1 MYITRNS
8 RHCARPWTTCTGHQ
22 RSRRSGCGYYVRAVG
37 ALLLHRQRLLY
48 ESLHHHRTNEGKYTR
63 LRKRRNSQL
72 TSLDSRTHGASI
84 AQLHRVY
91 PSGRPTDRLR
101 TLMLCHD
108 LLLFARTEV
117 LETADGGQ
125 MLGPQNAGCCRKVGL
140 RYVGGMPM
148 SLPGAEASVYNAMM
162 DVFCTIMPYFI
173 IRSLDIPRKD
183 KRNLVILMGGSILWS
198 HLAALLM
205 QLLTLAV
212 AHSQPS

>member
-1 MYITRNS
+1 
-8 RHCARPWTTCTGHQ
+8 
-22 RSRRSGCGYYVRAVG
+22 
-37 ALLLHRQRLLY
+37 
-48 ESLHHHRTNEGKYTR
+48 
-63 LRKRRNSQL
+63 
-72 TSLDSRTHGASI
+72 
-84 AQLHRVY
+84 
-91 PSGRPTDRLR
+91 
-101 TLMLCHD
+101 
-108 LLLFARTEV
+108 
-117 LETADGGQ
+117 
-125 MLGPQNAGCCRKVGL
+125 
-140 RYVGGMPM
+140 M

>member
-173 IRSLDIPRKD
+173 IRSLNIPRKD

>member
-162 DVFCTIMPYFI
+162 DVFCAIMPYFI
-173 IRSLDIPRKD
+173 IRSLNIPRKD

>member
-1 MYITRNS
+1 VYITCNS

-162 DVFCTIMPYFI
+162 DVFCAIMPYFI
-173 IRSLDIPRKD
+173 IRSLNIPRKD
-183 KRNLVILMGGSILWS
+183 KRNLIILMGGSIL
-198 HLAALLM
+198 
-205 QLLTLAV
+205 
-212 AHSQPS
+212 